1 MGHPRQSPAVLFI
14 SVSDKRPLSRGRAI
28 LSHRPRGDYLLV
40 VIQKTHDIK
49 PRPSGATKGPRKLA
63 VITGATSGIGRAFAE
78 RLARDGYD
86 LLVTGRRASVLRGL
100 AAALAK
106 ETGARV
112 TTVIAEL
119 SNEKEVSALVR
130 RIEKLERI
138 DVLVSNAGYGSGL
151 AFRQAPI
158 DDHLKMVAVHV
169 NAALR
174 LAHAVLPGMAARR
187 EGTIVIVASFAAF
200 LPLPGSAVY
209 CATKAFLNS
218 LAESIAIEVGGL
230 GIMVQSLCPGL
241 VRTDFH
247 GRTKRWANRASES
260 RDRGIIRW
268 MSAEQVVDRSFKDLA
283 RGRILCIPGFWN
295 RVGFMAVKL
304 IPRKLYVR
312 IVGRYK

>member
-1 MGHPRQSPAVLFI
+1 M
-14 SVSDKRPLSRGRAI
+14 
-28 LSHRPRGDYLLV
+28 
-40 VIQKTHDIK
+40 
-49 PRPSGATKGPRKLA
+49 A

-78 RLARDGYD
+78 RLAREGYD
-86 LLVTGRRASVLRGL
+86 LLVTGRRATVLRGL

-119 SNEKEVSALVR
+119 SDARDVAGLVR
-130 RIEKLERI
+130 RVEKLERI

-151 AFRQAPI
+151 AFRQTPV
-158 DDHLKMVAVHV
+158 DDHLRMVAVHV

-174 LAHAVLPGMAARR
+174 LAHAVLKGMVARR
-187 EGTIVIVASFAAF
+187 EGTIVIVASLAAF

-218 LAESIAIEVGGL
+218 LAESIAMEVSGL
-230 GIMVQSLCPGL
+230 GIKVQSLCPGL

-247 GRTKRWANRASES
+247 GRTKRWANRSSES
-260 RDRGIIRW
+260 RDRGFIRW

-283 RGRILCIPGFWN
+283 RGRVLCVPGFWN
-295 RVGFMAVKL
+295 RVGFIALKL
-304 IPRKLYVR
+304 IPQRLYSR
-312 IVGRYK
+312 IVGRYR